1 MAEVYSRFIKKSG
14 IRVWYAR
21 CKYVEHGRR
30 VCKPRSTGI
39 ADNGTAKNKGTA
51 ELAAADL
58 ERALALG
65 QGRVA
70 NPTTLEQAI
79 TLMLKKKS
87 VDGRSAKTLA
97 HNGEKA
103 VQLFEYFGSATALA
117 TIGDEKI
124 LAFSRHRLDIGR
136 ERTTV
141 AHELLVMRQAYD
153 AAKLPRPAF
162 PKLIGETRGKPRER
176 WLTMDEQRRLL
187 LVVPTERRPVMM
199 FYMRTGCR
207 KSDPWKVQSDEWFW
221 ERRECR
227 VRGTKT
233 TLSDRTVVLDA
244 ELYAE
249 LWPRRHEPVM
259 FLDWDETVAEDQLKR
274 WSVRA
279 GLGEISFN
287 VLRHSYATHMAR
299 AKAPILWVAKTM
311 GTSVKEL
318 ERVYAHVSAGEH
330 MHEMAAMMPALRS
343 HHSDTDTAVK
353 AAAADSG
360 ERYELPEIGLNRRV
374 SAQPD
379 DR

>member
-14 IRVWYAR
+14 IRVWYAE
-21 CKYVEHGRR
+21 CKYVDNGKRVRR
-30 VCKPRSTGI
+30 QRSTGI
-39 ADNGTAKNKGTA
+39 RDDGTSKSKHTA
-51 ELAAADL
+51 SLAAADI

-70 NPTTLEQAI
+70 NPTTLQQAV
-79 TLMLKKKS
+79 TLMLKVKS
-87 VDGRSAKTLA
+87 VDGRSKSTLN

-103 VQLFEYFGSATALA
+103 VQLFEHFGSDVALA
-117 TIGDEKI
+117 SIDDAKVLEYAR
-124 LAFSRHRLDIGR
+124 LRLDVGR
-136 ERTTV
+136 ARGTV
-141 AHELLVMRQAYD
+141 AHELLILRQAFD

-162 PKLIGETRGKPRER
+162 PKLISETRGKPRER
-176 WLTMDEQRRLL
+176 WLTMAEQRRLL
-187 LVVPTERRPVMM
+187 AVVEPERRPVMV

-207 KSDPWKVQSDEWFW
+207 KSEPWDVRLDEWFW

-233 TLSDRTVVLDA
+233 EGSDRIVVLDT

-249 LWPRRHEPVM
+249 LHPRRHEPVM
-259 FLDWDETVAEDQLKR
+259 FPDWDETVAEDQLKR

-299 AKAPILWVAKTM
+299 AAVPILWVAKTM

-318 ERVYAHVSAGEH
+318 ERVYAHVGSGDH
-330 MHEMAAMMPALRS
+330 MHAMAAKMPTLRS
-343 HHSDTDTAVK
+343 HHSVTDSAAK

-360 ERYELPEIGLNRRV
+360 ERYELPEIGLNRRL